1 MFQIL
6 FTVSKYL
13 IACSHSVSWEETSEM
28 KLILVPIASV
38 VSRSNRDSKL
48 EYCDMGPFP
57 LPLIFFPL
65 HMCFLRRNDVAIFFP
80 KFSNV
85 ILS

>member
-1 MFQIL
+1 MCKIL

-13 IACSHSVSWEETSEM
+13 IACSRSVSWEETSEM

-57 LPLIFFPL
+57 LSLIFSPSHCVFSEGMMLPYF
-65 HMCFLRRNDVAIFFP
+65 FLNF
-80 KFSNV
+80 
-85 ILS
+85 LT